1 MHFLTVFSLAQAVMA
16 APLVIPRGVDEAES
30 KYIVVMETNAVSKAV
45 ASTVT
50 KIVSNADYTYSN
62 LFNGFSASLT
72 KSELKDLLNDPN
84 IDFIEKVSTM
94 HGASTQKNAPW
105 GLARISNKLP
115 GKDHTTYTYD
125 ESAGEGTCTYV
136 LDTGIEVDHPEFEG
150 RARFV
155 QNFVD
160 NADLDANG
168 HGTHIAGT
176 IGSKT
181 YGVAKKTQLF
191 AVKVLNEYT
200 AGQTSGILAGMD
212 FIVEDAATRKCP
224 KGIVVNMSVS
234 VASSPAINATAR
246 YIVKSGLAIGQAFC
260 TENLVVKSGYFLA
273 VAAGNNDTDAS
284 RVSPSNEPMACT
296 VGATAQND
304 TRASFSNYG
313 VSVDVFAPGVDIK
326 STWIKGGVKLESDTS
341 VATPHVTGLA
351 AYLLGFKDIK
361 ASELCNLIA
370 SMSLKDVMK
379 GIPENTV
386 NLLIQNGEAM

>member
-1 MHFLTVFSLAQAVMA
+1 MHFFTLFSLAQAVTA
-16 APLVIPRGVDEAES
+16 APLIVPRGVDESES
-30 KYIVVMETNAVSKAV
+30 KFIVVMKTNAVSKTV
-45 ASTVT
+45 QSTVAR
-50 KIVSNADYTYSN
+50 IASNTDYTYSN

-72 KSELKDLLNDPN
+72 KSELKDLLNNPN
-84 IDFIEKVSTM
+84 
-94 HGASTQKNAPW
+94 KNAPW
-105 GLARISNKLP
+105 GLARISNKLA
-115 GKDHTTYTYD
+115 GKDHTAYTYD
-125 ESAGEGTCTYV
+125 KSAGEGTCTYV
-136 LDTGIEVDHPEFEG
+136 LDTGIEVEHPEFEG

-224 KGIVVNMSVS
+224 RGIVVNMSVS
-234 VASSPAINATAR
+234 VASSPAINAAAR
-246 YIVKSGLAIGQAFC
+246 YI
-260 TENLVVKSGYFLA
+260 VKSGYFLA
-273 VAAGNNDTDAS
+273 VAAGNDDTDAS
-284 RVSPSNEPMACT
+284 HVSPSNEPMACT
-296 VGATAQND
+296 VGATAQID
-304 TRASFSNYG
+304 TRALFSNYG

-326 STWIKGGVKLESDTS
+326 STSMT
-341 VATPHVTGLA
+341 TPHVTGLA
-351 AYLLGFKDIK
+351 AYLLGLKDIK

-370 SMSLKDVMK
+370 SMSLKDVIK

-386 NLLIQNGEAM
+386 NLLIQNGEAKNTSLTVRSDLTAVAGLGIGWVAGGCFKGV